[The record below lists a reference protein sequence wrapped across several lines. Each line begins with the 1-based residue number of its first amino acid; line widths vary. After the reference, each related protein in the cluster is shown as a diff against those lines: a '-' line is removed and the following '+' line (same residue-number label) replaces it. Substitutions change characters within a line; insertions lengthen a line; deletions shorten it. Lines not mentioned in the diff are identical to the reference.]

1 MNGDGPPDG
10 LTPPVA
16 EDWRSLASGAEKPP
30 RFTAGMTS
38 DLPEPVRRWLTHAI
52 DEGTPLARAVEL
64 RMHGEIFLGRWSPFT
79 AVQRLSLTRGF
90 VWAATTRLLGLPIR
104 GFDRWSRGTGEMRW
118 RLFGILPVA
127 SAAGV
132 DVTRSAAGRHAG
144 ELLVAAP
151 AAALSGRVKWQP
163 VDAGRATA
171 RIRVDAGFHEVEL
184 SVDDDGA
191 LTSMLMSRWGAG
203 PDGSFGVRVFGADFT
218 DEATFEGFTIP
229 RTVVAGWDHGTP
241 GWGAGQFI
249 RYTVDTAH
257 YR

>member
-1 MNGDGPPDG
+1 MRYPPG
-10 LTPPVA
+10 LTDTVRT
-16 EDWRSLASGAEKPP
+16 DWGDLAAATRSPTVFDPA
-30 RFTAGMTS
+30 AGTE
-38 DLPEPVRRWLTHAI
+38 LPEPVRRWLTHAI
-52 DEGTPLARAVEL
+52 APGTELLNSVEL
-64 RMHGEIFLGRWSPFT
+64 TTHGAIRLGGWRDYSAT
-79 AVQRLSLTRGF
+79 QRLSLAGGF
-90 VWAATTRLLGLPIR
+90 VWTATASKFGLPVV
-104 GFDRWSRGTGEMRW
+104 GFDRYTRRAGEMSWKLLSRV
-118 RLFGILPVA
+118 PVNTA
-127 SAAGV
+127 TGP